1 MDIDIHILHR
11 LVECSGDD
19 LKLMFTAEFHEV
31 DGITGHADRQLR
43 IFLRMLHG
51 ILKHL
56 AVKDIDIQMM
66 RALGEIAVHHCHE
79 ILDSLLR
86 GRAERLRNDGERVA
100 DTVLGIIVIK
110 LGNR

>member
-1 MDIDIHILHR
+1 MDSDIHILHR
-11 LVECSGDD
+11 LVECSCDD

-43 IFLRMLHG
+43 IFLRMFHG

-110 LGNR
+110 LGN